1 MSNRQ
6 EIERT
11 SCGRAGRVWS
21 DGIRLVG
28 RNAWWERCGGGR
40 RWLNLLGAASNEGPG
55 LLREGVTVAMTF
67 SQFHLS
73 DLRPRNKMQLKP
85 HDPLSQERLS
95 CDGEKQF
102 LLIGPPAEVRLIQR
116 LNGFDP
122 TQDAVGEGRSRGR
135 KIPHLVRRRLPN
147 LGQARDAA

>member
-1 MSNRQ
+1 
-6 EIERT
+6 
-11 SCGRAGRVWS
+11 
-21 DGIRLVG
+21 
-28 RNAWWERCGGGR
+28 
-40 RWLNLLGAASNEGPG
+40 LNLLGAASNEGPG

-95 CDGEKQF
+95 CDGQKKL
-102 LLIGPPAEVRLIQR
+102 LLIRPPTEVRLIGR
-116 LNGFDP
+116 VDGFDP
-122 TQDAVGEGRSRGR
+122 PKDAVGKGRSRGR